1 MTQQGDNQHHH
12 VPTGRI
18 KRIQPRQHTGL
29 FSAHDLR
36 SDLSKLTRKISP
48 RRQLA
53 AVIPLV
59 VALIGWFVVP
69 SFAATYQ
76 FTGSGRQYGISEST
90 NGGLGAFEIWDGTG
104 WQTAGSTSYKLLG
117 NFLLHGSDGTSV
129 PAYCISLE
137 DQHYVN
143 DVLTPGAEGPSR
155 QVEYIVNN
163 YFPVVNHPGALSN
176 DYEASA
182 VQLAIWGFTNDSLD
196 PAPYAA
202 RGWLPVPGVPAVIVA
217 RAQQIMADANA
228 NADAWWAQQ
237 HEVHVTI
244 HFQPTTQVDNNP
256 AGVQAY
262 VHVAYGS
269 GAPAAHKVVGLT
281 IQ

>member
-36 SDLSKLTRKISP
+36 GDLSKLTRKISP

-155 QVEYIVNN
+155 SIPYCASGTSDSPIPRGSKEITGTDAGSAEIRGRYTCRAEPSPGMHTIGSASG
-163 YFPVVNHPGALSN
+163 FPSHTEHASVIRSSVMTRRVRDGA
-176 DYEASA
+176 AS
-182 VQLAIWGFTNDSLD
+182 
-196 PAPYAA
+196 
-202 RGWLPVPGVPAVIVA
+202 
-217 RAQQIMADANA
+217 
-228 NADAWWAQQ
+228 
-237 HEVHVTI
+237 
-244 HFQPTTQVDNNP
+244 
-256 AGVQAY
+256 
-262 VHVAYGS
+262 
-269 GAPAAHKVVGLT
+269 
-281 IQ
+281 